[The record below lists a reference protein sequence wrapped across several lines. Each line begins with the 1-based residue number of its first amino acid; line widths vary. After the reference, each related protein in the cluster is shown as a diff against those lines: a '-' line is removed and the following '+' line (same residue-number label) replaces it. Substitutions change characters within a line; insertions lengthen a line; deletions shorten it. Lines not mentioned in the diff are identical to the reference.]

1 METFDEVLNSALKA
15 FNRYQVA
22 KNLLEDGGKAYA
34 EDYIN
39 QFSKKDILD
48 MSDIHILIST
58 KGIKE
63 VRQMVSKNAG

>member
-1 METFDEVLNSALKA
+1 METFDEVLNPALRA

-34 EDYIN
+34 EDYIE
-39 QFSKKDILD
+39 QFSKEDIAQ
-48 MSDIHILIST
+48 MSRIHSLIYT

-63 VRQMVSKNAG
+63 VRLMVSKDAG